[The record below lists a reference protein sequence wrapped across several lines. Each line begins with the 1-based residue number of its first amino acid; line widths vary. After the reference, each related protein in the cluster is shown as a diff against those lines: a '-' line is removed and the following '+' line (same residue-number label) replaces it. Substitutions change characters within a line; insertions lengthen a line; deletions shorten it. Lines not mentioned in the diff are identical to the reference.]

1 MLISRAKL
9 VHLLCHLSCIHYF
22 KLLFY
27 LRLLPWL
34 TLDAKFMLNLDA
46 ERFLDAM
53 KGNEDFEFTDAMVN
67 ILIYKPGFFLIMFH
81 TT

>member
-1 MLISRAKL
+1 
-9 VHLLCHLSCIHYF
+9 
-22 KLLFY
+22 
-27 LRLLPWL
+27 
-34 TLDAKFMLNLDA
+34 MLNLDA